1 MVSITIDEFIKK
13 YLKSNKSENEKV
25 IRDDLLQAV
34 KAKNS
39 GVKCSNCGRTIWA
52 IGSAL
57 EGWDGCFTC
66 ITGEANSSEDYE
78 IDTVN

>member
-1 MVSITIDEFIKK
+1 MYKLIAIDMDGTLLNDQHEVSGKVKETIAEAKK
-13 YLKSNKSENEKV
+13 
-25 IRDDLLQAV
+25 
-34 KAKNS
+34 S
-39 GVKCSNCGRTIWA
+39 GVKCSNCGRPIWA

-66 ITGEANSSEDYE
+66 ITGESNSSEDYE

>member
-1 MVSITIDEFIKK
+1 LVSITIDEFVKK
-13 YLKSNKSENEKV
+13 YLKSNKSENEKE
-25 IRDDLLQAV
+25 IREDLLQAV
-34 KAKNS
+34 KAKKR
-39 GVKCSNCGRTIWA
+39 GVKCTNCGRPIWA

-57 EGWDGCFTC
+57 EGWDACFTC